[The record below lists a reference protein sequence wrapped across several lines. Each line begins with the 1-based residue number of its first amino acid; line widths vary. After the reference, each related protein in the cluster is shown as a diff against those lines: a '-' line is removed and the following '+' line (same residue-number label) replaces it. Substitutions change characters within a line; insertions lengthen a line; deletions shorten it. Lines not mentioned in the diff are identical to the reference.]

1 MQINEQEK
9 SELKALAES
18 ESMRA
23 NSERLRATRPNPFM
37 VDGKVDCDKVM
48 EFLTDYNE
56 FLNHPMKPHR
66 AFIEKNM
73 KL

>member
-1 MQINEQEK
+1 MYFNEEEK
-9 SELKALAES
+9 SELRALAAS

-23 NSERLRATRPNPFM
+23 DSVRLRATRPNPFM
-37 VDGKVDCDKVM
+37 VEGKVDCDRVM

-56 FLNHPMKPHR
+56 FLNHPMKPQR
-66 AFIEKNM
+66 TIIEKNM

>member
-9 SELKALAES
+9 SELRALAES

-23 NSERLRATRPNPFM
+23 DSERLRATRPNPFV
-37 VDGKVDCDKVM
+37 VDGKVDCDRVL
-48 EFLTDYNE
+48 EFLTEYNE
-56 FLNHPMKPHR
+56 FMNHPMKPHWV
-66 AFIEKNM
+66 FIEKNM

>member
-9 SELKALAES
+9 SELKALAAS

-23 NSERLRATRPNPFM
+23 DSVRLRAARPNPFM
-37 VDGKVDCDKVM
+37 VDGKVDCDRVM

-56 FLNHPMKPHR
+56 FLNHPMKPHWT
-66 AFIEKNM
+66 FIEKKM
-73 KL
+73 RL